1 MRRLG
6 LILILC
12 LAPFAAQ
19 ADALV
24 AGLSNHQI
32 SIRSTFTGAE
42 IQLFGALGDKAFDAR
57 NPSDVVIVVRGPET
71 PLTVRKKAKLG
82 GVIWANADAEQFAAV
97 PGFYAVL
104 STRPI
109 AEIATPSLWA
119 RLHVGF
125 ENLRLSGP
133 VSEDEAVTRAEY
145 EDAIVRARRKVGL
158 YLEDDQAFDV
168 IGGQLFR
175 ARLALPANV
184 PVGAYKVEAYV
195 LRDNQII
202 GAQFS
207 PLFVDKIGLERRIFK
222 FANEWPWSYGVLAV
236 LLAVWFG
243 WAAAVILRR
252 DS

>member
-1 MRRLG
+1 MRV
-6 LILILC
+6 
-12 LAPFAAQ
+12 LAIVLLLLLPSTAW

-24 AGLSNHQI
+24 ASLSNHQV

-42 IQLFGALGDKAFDAR
+42 IHVFGALGDKAFDAR
-57 NPSDVVIVVRGPET
+57 DPSDVVVVVRGPAV
-71 PLTVRKKAKLG
+71 PVTVRKKAKLG
-82 GVIWANADAEQFAAV
+82 GVIWANAEAQGFEDV

-109 AEIATPSLWA
+109 DEIAAQSLWA
-119 RLHVGF
+119 RLKVGF
-125 ENLRLSGP
+125 DNLNLSALGAA
-133 VSEDEAVTRAEY
+133 EQQADLAAFEQAV
-145 EDAIVRARRKVGL
+145 VRARRNAGL
-158 YLEDDQAFDV
+158 YLADEDAFDL

-175 ARLALPANV
+175 ARLTLPANV

-195 LRDNQII
+195 LRDKQII

-207 PLFVDKIGLERRIFK
+207 PLFIDKIGLERRIFK
-222 FANEWPWSYGVLAV
+222 FAHEWPWAYGIVAV